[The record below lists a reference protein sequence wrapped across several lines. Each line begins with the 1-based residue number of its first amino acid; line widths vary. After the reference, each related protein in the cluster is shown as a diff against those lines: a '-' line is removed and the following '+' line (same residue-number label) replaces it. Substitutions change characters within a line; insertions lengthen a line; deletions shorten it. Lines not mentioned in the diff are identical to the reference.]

1 MQDKQEE
8 QDILIKVPRWKIGYS
23 ITVLFVLYMLDYAMR
38 SVIGPMTPALKSSL
52 GSVTRM
58 WAG

>member
-23 ITVLFVLYMLDYAMR
+23 ITVLFVLYMLDYALR
-38 SVIGPMTPALKSSL
+38 
-52 GSVTRM
+52 
-58 WAG
+58 